1 MNLSVEINLKKFFNK
16 FYPSQQTGE
25 ALKYAPVV
33 SEIKKRG
40 LTSSKILEIGSGS
53 LGITPYLKTKIDGIG
68 INFSGLKSDLVHKI
82 KVNGEK
88 LPFKA
93 NSYDVSISVD
103 VFEHIPSLN
112 REKSVYE
119 MLRVTKKLAVIVVP
133 CGEASQQQDKQLYN
147 HWNKIFS
154 KKNKYLEQH
163 IKNGLPTTDEILVYI
178 DKSKRSLGKNAQ
190 IKSYP
195 NLNLLVRNI
204 LMRTWITKNKYVYY
218 LYMKGYLLIV
228 PILKY
233 CNFGKTY
240 RRVFVIE
247 FRE

>member
-1 MNLSVEINLKKFFNK
+1 MNLSVENNLKKFFNK
-16 FYPSQQTGE
+16 FYLFKQTGE

-40 LTSSKILEIGSGS
+40 LTSSKILEIGLGP
-53 LGITPYLKTKIDGIG
+53 LGITPYLKTQIGAPDID
-68 INFSGLKSDLVHKI
+68 FSGLKSNLPAKI
-82 KVNGEK
+82 KVRGEK
-88 LPFKA
+88 FSFKA
-93 NSYDVSISVD
+93 NSYDVSVSVD
-103 VFEHIPSLN
+103 SLENIPFMN
-112 REKSVYE
+112 REKAVFE
-119 MLRVTKKLAVIVVP
+119 MLRVTKKLAIIVVP
-133 CGEASQQQDKQLYN
+133 CGEASEDQDKQLRN
-147 HWNKIFS
+147 HWNKIFN
-154 KKNKYLEQH
+154 KKNQYLEEH
-163 IKNGLPTTDEILVYI
+163 IKNGLPKVEEILVYI
-178 DKSKRSLGKNAQ
+178 DKSKRLLGKNSQ

-195 NLNLLVRNI
+195 NLNLFVRNI
-204 LMRTWITKNKYVYY
+204 LMRTWITKNKYSYY

>member
-154 KKNKYLEQH
+154 KK
-163 IKNGLPTTDEILVYI
+163 I
-178 DKSKRSLGKNAQ
+178 
-190 IKSYP
+190 
-195 NLNLLVRNI
+195 NI
-204 LMRTWITKNKYVYY
+204 
-218 LYMKGYLLIV
+218 
-228 PILKY
+228 
-233 CNFGKTY
+233 
-240 RRVFVIE
+240 
-247 FRE
+247 